1 MGVEI
6 GVGVAVGVYKDKVIV
21 EVQKQVTP
29 WTHNYNFVATTV
41 QNGILVPI
49 QGSFTNSSADAL
61 VQTNAW
67 NAMQIYVSNWTAN
80 LHWSLSYSPIR
91 LIDWLIDWLNSTQNP
106 KVTGKQQN
114 VVAFWWSN
122 F

>member
-6 GVGVAVGVYKDKVIV
+6 GVGVAVGVYKDKVIA

-41 QNGILVPI
+41 QNGILVPTPN
-49 QGSFTNSSADAL
+49 SFKNDSAAL

-67 NAMQIYVSNWTAN
+67 NAMQIYVSNWAAN
-80 LHWSLSYSPIR
+80 LRWLLVPQSN
-91 LIDWLIDWLNSTQNP
+91 LIDWLIDSKAHKIQNSQKNS
-106 KVTGKQQN
+106 KV
-114 VVAFWWSN
+114 W
-122 F
+122 